1 MTKTRW
7 WFAWLMFAVSF
18 VSYMDRV
25 NFSVATP
32 EIMKEFGYG
41 KMEIG
46 WLQTAFFAGYALMQ
60 IPGGMLAEYFGHR
73 RVVSGSVLWWSVFT
87 VLTAVPSSFPGLAT
101 VRCLFGMGE
110 GPVYPAFNNFI
121 GRWFPSGEK
130 ARASSFLLSGS
141 FIGPVFGPA
150 ITVALMLALG
160 WRSVFVI
167 FGVVGVV
174 VSLLWYR
181 YVKETPGESPLVNTA
196 EKEYIEAG
204 AVGGGK
210 KMAPWSAF
218 MRSRQFWAIGIQYFI
233 TDYIMFVFLAWLPL
247 YLMEAQKFSLQ
258 KMGWAAALPWAMLC
272 GITFLAGYISDRMV
286 ASGVS
291 KNKARTIFGI
301 AGLLV
306 CCVTLYLAATA
317 GDPWLNVLWLTVS
330 LGALGFTFN
339 ASWAACHD
347 IGGAYAGSV
356 AGWMNFWGNVG
367 GVLAPIV
374 TAWVATTYGW
384 QAAITFTSL
393 TALVGVAAWVMVKPD
408 QSIQNI
414 AEKKAV

>member
-1 MTKTRW
+1 
-7 WFAWLMFAVSF
+7 
-18 VSYMDRV
+18 
-25 NFSVATP
+25 
-32 EIMKEFGYG
+32 
-41 KMEIG
+41 
-46 WLQTAFFAGYALMQ
+46 
-60 IPGGMLAEYFGHR
+60 
-73 RVVSGSVLWWSVFT
+73 
-87 VLTAVPSSFPGLAT
+87 
-101 VRCLFGMGE
+101 
-110 GPVYPAFNNFI
+110 
-121 GRWFPSGEK
+121 
-130 ARASSFLLSGS
+130 
-141 FIGPVFGPA
+141 
-150 ITVALMLALG
+150 
-160 WRSVFVI
+160 
-167 FGVVGVV
+167 
-174 VSLLWYR
+174 
-181 YVKETPGESPLVNTA
+181 
-196 EKEYIEAG
+196 
-204 AVGGGK
+204 
-210 KMAPWSAF
+210 

-317 GDPWLNVLWLTVS
+317 GDPWMNVLWLTVS
-330 LGALGFTFN
+330 LGSLGFTFN

-374 TAWVATTYGW
+374 TAWIATTYGW
-384 QAAITFTSL
+384 QAAIIFTSL
-393 TALVGVAAWVMVKPD
+393 SALIGVGAWILVKPD
-408 QSIQNI
+408 QSIQSI
-414 AEKKAV
+414 AEKQAV